1 MLYVIE
7 LSALTPLVISS
18 FKNWDL
24 LFSVSLKVCWNRLHV
39 LIHFCSFVCVYKIFS
54 SFSLL
59 VTQGCLD
66 SLAQSEKGTNGSRCK

>member
-1 MLYVIE
+1 MI
-7 LSALTPLVISS
+7 VISS

-24 LFSVSLKVCWNRLHV
+24 LFSVSLNVCWNGLHV
-39 LIHFCSFVCVYKIFS
+39 LIHFCSCVCVYKIFS

-66 SLAQSEKGTNGSRCK
+66 SLARLEKGTNGS